1 MEIIKN
7 DVVSISPTHY
17 GIAQFAHNLMKDQ
30 YKCTLVKKSYVWFQK
45 QMDGSWKKIPD
56 ILVRNRLS
64 TDVVDG
70 IAMCR
75 QNFKNNPDYTRMES
89 IVSTNKSLEALRII
103 LRAAIDEKRTLR
115 EAGNVDAIRE
125 VDLKIRETESSIDM
139 IGRRM
144 DLQRADVRDRV
155 FSEYAEAEGKLYN
168 STFKNGVMKEL
179 AGFFY
184 VDE

>member
-1 MEIIKN
+1 M
-7 DVVSISPTHY
+7 DVITSELTSISPTHY
-17 GIAQFAHNLMKDQ
+17 GVAQFAYSLMKDQ

-45 QMDGSWKKIPD
+45 QSDGSWKKIPD

-70 IAMCR
+70 IALCR
-75 QNFKNNPDYTRMES
+75 QNFKKSPDYTRIES
-89 IVSTNKSLEALRII
+89 ITSRSKSLENLHVVLRS
-103 LRAAIDEKRTLR
+103 LIDEKRTLQ
-115 EAGNVDAIRE
+115 EAGNNDDIKE
-125 VDLKIRETESSIDM
+125 VNVKIRDTESSIDR
-139 IGRRM
+139 ITKVM
-144 DLQRADVRDRV
+144 DFQRAEVRDRV